1 MFDRC
6 FIDSLVD
13 CSMMLDYIF
22 HVLGG
27 YLLYF
32 CRIVDRFLVDFSWC
46 LASPATPLLSGS
58 ALRGLSDLEDL
69 DIKDVSSSC
78 LTPLSDLEDLEIED
92 VSSSCFYIIYNI

>member
-13 CSMMLDYIF
+13 CSMMLDYISMYWVDISCIF
-22 HVLGG
+22 GTS
-27 YLLYF
+27 
-32 CRIVDRFLVDFSWC
+32 VDRFLVDFSWC

-92 VSSSCFYIIYNI
+92 VSSSCFL